1 MSVENLA
8 ASVEKLRVLHSP
20 SLTPQ
25 QLQAYFDTPN
35 PRRHP
40 YSLIDV
46 AQHDPT
52 LVPLVGGQVNL
63 DVVRLLIKA
72 AENVIRISN
81 EVAQAAALPSPPV
94 TPVKGTFEQQQAA
107 PSPAIQTPIFN
118 HPKWRPLDQFILH
131 LVKYSKAKMGTLLV
145 TLVYLHRLKLR
156 LPSMAQGKHLSPPVV
171 HTSTDLIPGMP
182 CTRHRVFL
190 AALICAAK
198 YLNDSTMKNKHW
210 TNIAYVFETAEINLM
225 EKQMVNIP
233 DLSCSTRSHSSL
245 A

>member
-8 ASVEKLRVLHSP
+8 ATVDKLHVSHSP
-20 SLTPQ
+20 SLNSQ
-25 QLQAYFDTPN
+25 HLQAYLDTPN

-46 AQHDPT
+46 AQHDVA
-52 LVPLVGGQVNL
+52 LVQLVGSQVSIK
-63 DVVRLLIKA
+63 VVRLLIKA

-81 EVAQAAALPSPPV
+81 DVAQAPALPSPPI

-107 PSPAIQTPIFN
+107 PSPAVQAPILN

-131 LVKYSKAKMGTLLV
+131 LVKVSKATMGTLLV

-156 LPSMAQGKHLSPPVV
+156 LPSMAQGKHLSPPVF

-210 TNIAYVFETAEINLM
+210 AVYAYVFETAEINLM
-225 EKQMVNIP
+225 EKQMVHF
-233 DLSCSTRSHSSL
+233 L
-245 A
+245 